1 MTRTLNNA
9 ATAAAAALLLCAL
22 AVMASGAHA
31 QARNPLAKQPAAPRF
46 ESYPVRE
53 VYKGRPAP
61 VRLDSRKA
69 RMFRSRLREDSRT
82 GPNFAGHYTV
92 VIWGCGTGCAQMG
105 VVDAKTGRVYFPP
118 LEYHDIP
125 DVENVD
131 TRGFRLDSRLLVL
144 TQNHYDG
151 RGGYTAFYY
160 LFDNGRFRLLRKAE
174 ERAPQTDD
182 EAGDEN

>member
-1 MTRTLNNA
+1 MTTRTLNNVA
-9 ATAAAAALLLCAL
+9 VAALLLCAL
-22 AVMASGAHA
+22 AVMASGAQA
-31 QARNPLAKQPAAPRF
+31 QQARNPRAKQTPAPRF
-46 ESYPVRE
+46 EDYPVRE
-53 VYKGRPAP
+53 VYKGRVAP

-69 RMFRSRLREDSRT
+69 RMFRSRLREDSGT

-105 VVDAKTGRVYFPP
+105 VVDAKTGRVSFPP

-125 DVENVD
+125 DMENVA
-131 TRGFRLDSRLLVL
+131 TRGFRLNSRLLVL

-174 ERAPQTDD
+174 EREPQTDD
-182 EAGDEN
+182 ETGDEN